1 MRVFISHSSK
11 NSDIAEKLCGKLEE
25 KGFPCFL
32 APRDIRSGC
41 EYAEEII
48 NGIDNSDVIVLLLSE
63 ASNSSPHVLREIER
77 AVSKKKPIIV
87 YKLEEVSLSKS
98 LEYFL
103 MTHQWIN
110 AKPGKDYDEIV
121 SRVSEYAEQHDGNPQ
136 PQENQENTSP
146 SGKPRR
152 RAILL
157 TVFAA
162 AVVLTAAAVIITV
175 SLSKK
180 PDSQSNL
187 ISSGNESSTESG
199 SSQQT
204 SGDNSQL
211 ESEAP
216 SAATSPTEAANSTEP
231 TTPSAPTES
240 EPAEEVI
247 LPVNTENQ
255 SEPEK
260 QPEMQQNEVQQ
271 SEVQQSGAQQS
282 GSQTEVQQ
290 PAAAPAK
297 LGDRITLGT
306 YNGEPIEWRVI
317 HISEDKTQAVVIS
330 NNVLTM
336 KAFDAAE
343 GGSFNKYGGEDY
355 WRTRSAE
362 LDPEIQ
368 RQIRGDNRWELS
380 NIRTWLNSDKENIK
394 YEGQAPVSAAM
405 SEKRNGYHTE
415 AGFLNGFTD
424 EELSAVAVTEVSTAG
439 NVTEDRVFLL
449 SLDELQWLYDADVSV
464 YAAPTEAAV
473 EKDKSEWY
481 AVDKS
486 AYNTEDIY
494 WWLREPESETACE
507 CLCVNLSVYE
517 QLTAGK
523 YAGLEGFGVRPAMTI
538 DLTSDAVISSL
549 EN

>member
-32 APRDIRSGC
+32 APRDIHSGC

-136 PQENQENTSP
+136 PRENQENTSP
-146 SGKPRR
+146 SEKPKR

-157 TVFAA
+157 SVFAA

-180 PDSQSNL
+180 PDSQSDL
-187 ISSGNESSTESG
+187 ISNSKESSADSG
-199 SSQQT
+199 SSQQI
-204 SGDNSQL
+204 SDDDSQP
-211 ESEAP
+211 ESDAP
-216 SAATSPTEAANSTEP
+216 STTPPAEAADSTEP
-231 TTPSAPTES
+231 TTASSPTES
-240 EPAEEVI
+240 KPAEEVI
-247 LPVNTENQ
+247 LPVND
-255 SEPEK
+255 EK
-260 QPEMQQNEVQQ
+260 QSAPEQQ
-271 SEVQQSGAQQS
+271 SEVQQSA
-282 GSQTEVQQ
+282 SQTEVQQ
-290 PAAAPAK
+290 PAAAPAE
-297 LGDRITLGT
+297 LGDTITLGT

-330 NNVLTM
+330 DDVLTM

-343 GGSFNKYGGEDY
+343 GGSFNQYGGEDY

-439 NVTEDRVFLL
+439 NVTEDKVFLL

-473 EKDKSEWY
+473 EQDKSEWY

-494 WWLREPESETACE
+494 WWLREPSSDNACE

-517 QLTAGK
+517 QLTASQ
-523 YAGLEGFGVRPAMTI
+523 YVGLEGFGVRPAMTV